1 VVSYPRRSCATGE
14 LIHHLCSQIMRF
26 RRGCLRSH
34 PSFRKHQARFSLF
47 LLSRRRQRMKPH
59 SIVTFSTRSL
69 MYRQRFHSGLG
80 RTCSLC
86 RQRQLRLSKTSG
98 VLLLGFLR
106 ASRTVVM
113 ARLAGY
119 ERGKNHEP
127 GKLVP
132 LVATWFTFDLCF
144 CVESMPVLDA
154 DSFIHL
160 AALHYPCCFI
170 HILCTCMPSSRIPDQ
185 FLINFWYYR
194 NVKLISHTRRIR
206 ITVVIDSIYP
216 SSQDI
221 LVRSPGWTATPPK
234 ITAIISAYLTTGRLC
249 CASTSRCARQLLSV
263 SIRARRGH

>member
-1 VVSYPRRSCATGE
+1 
-14 LIHHLCSQIMRF
+14 
-26 RRGCLRSH
+26 
-34 PSFRKHQARFSLF
+34 
-47 LLSRRRQRMKPH
+47 MKLH

-86 RQRQLRLSKTSG
+86 RQRQLLQLSKTLG

-119 ERGKNHEP
+119 ERGKDHEP

-132 LVATWFTFDLCF
+132 LVASRHLVYFDLCF

-170 HILCTCMPSSRIPDQ
+170 HILCTCMPCSLGSRIS
-185 FLINFWYYR
+185 F
-194 NVKLISHTRRIR
+194 
-206 ITVVIDSIYP
+206 
-216 SSQDI
+216 
-221 LVRSPGWTATPPK
+221 
-234 ITAIISAYLTTGRLC
+234 
-249 CASTSRCARQLLSV
+249 
-263 SIRARRGH
+263 